1 MGFHFARFGCPDS
14 EFGSSTT
21 SCQGLCYPSQESFHG
36 RFVLLY
42 IRIRPCTYRISAES
56 AYDDEDAEERKNGS
70 VAEPAGRVGGNPGP
84 HGQAVPAT
92 V

>member
-1 MGFHFARFGCPDS
+1 MGFHFTRLGCPDF

-21 SCQGLCYPSQESFHG
+21 CCQGLCYPSQESFHG
-36 RFVLLY
+36 RFVLRSIQSLIY
-42 IRIRPCTYRISAES
+42 TDQMAAES

-70 VAEPAGRVGGNPGP
+70 VAEPAGRAGGNPGP

>member
-1 MGFHFARFGCPDS
+1 MGLDFAGLGCPGS
-14 EFGSSTT
+14 EFGSCIS
-21 SCQGLCYPSQESFHG
+21 SCQRLCYPSQESIHG
-36 RFVLLY
+36 RFVLLDGQTKLY
-42 IRIRPCTYRISAES
+42 THRTATES

-70 VAEPAGRVGGNPGP
+70 VAEPAGRAGGNPGP